1 MEFQELCEV
10 GLQRQDIYDGTV
22 LHVVRDK
29 VMLPNGKESYRE
41 FCLHVGAVS
50 VIPILSDGR
59 VIMERQ
65 FRYAHG
71 RVFLEIPAGKL
82 NYADEPKLEAAIRE
96 LYEETGAR
104 AGRITC
110 IGELDTS
117 PALLNEVITMY
128 MAEDITLSAERDL
141 DEDEFLNVE
150 LIPLSTLLDMVMAG
164 EIKDAKTQISILKA
178 ARLRPQYLT

>member
-10 GLQRQDIYDGTV
+10 GLQRQDIYDGAV

-29 VMLPNGKESYRE
+29 VMLPNGKESHRE

-71 RVFLEIPAGKL
+71 RVFLAVRTNVYDWLHKWEASWSMCSISWTSQVSVCTNEIINVL
-82 NYADEPKLEAAIRE
+82 LTRLSSCAIWVTR
-96 LYEETGAR
+96 
-104 AGRITC
+104 
-110 IGELDTS
+110 
-117 PALLNEVITMY
+117 
-128 MAEDITLSAERDL
+128 
-141 DEDEFLNVE
+141 
-150 LIPLSTLLDMVMAG
+150 
-164 EIKDAKTQISILKA
+164 
-178 ARLRPQYLT
+178 